1 VGFTGRITYGTITR
15 WVVPEDSGQ
24 KTPRYLVSC
33 KRIIQARHKNVE
45 KVIVK
50 FIEAE
55 GKAP

>member
-1 VGFTGRITYGTITR
+1 MVNTLM
-15 WVVPEDSGQ
+15 PN
-24 KTPRYLVSC
+24 